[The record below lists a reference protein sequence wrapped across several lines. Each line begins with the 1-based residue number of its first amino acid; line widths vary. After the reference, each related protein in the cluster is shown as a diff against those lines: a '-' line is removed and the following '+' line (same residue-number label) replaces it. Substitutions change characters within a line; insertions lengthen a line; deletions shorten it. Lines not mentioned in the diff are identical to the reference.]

1 MRFEF
6 TSDELAL
13 AEAVDSLLAAV
24 SPPAAVRAAWSAPA
38 GSLDRTAWGALFDMG
53 VFDVLVPV
61 GAGGLG
67 LDWCSLVLVLEA
79 TGRFAL
85 PGPVVELAAVV
96 APLASSLVRSGLL
109 RSGPG
114 QPVVSLSLAGAP
126 AVCGADADFL
136 AVDHDGVLLLL
147 PRAAVAGRVLP
158 SVDGARRLFAI
169 EGIDASAGEVLAEG
183 PTGLEAALDR
193 AALGAAAQL
202 LGLSQALLDMTVDYV
217 AERHQFGVPVGS
229 FQAVKHQLADAL
241 MELSFARPAVYRAA
255 WSMSVADPGASSH
268 VAMAKAM
275 ASEAAGVVGRAAL
288 QCHGALGYT
297 VEYDLHLYLKR
308 AWALSQSFG
317 SAAWHRSRVAAQLG
331 LSV

>member
-6 TSDELAL
+6 NPDELVL
-13 AEAVDSLLAAV
+13 AEAVGALLAAV
-24 SPPAAVRAAWSAPA
+24 STPAVVRAAWAAPA
-38 GSLDRTAWGALFDMG
+38 GSLDRTAWVALSDMG

-67 LDWCSLVLVLEA
+67 LDWRSLVLVLEA

-85 PGPVVELAAVV
+85 PGPVVEMAAVV
-96 APLASSLVRSGLL
+96 APLAGSLPRSG
-109 RSGPG
+109 SS
-114 QPVVSLSLAGAP
+114 QPLVSVSLAGAP

-136 AVDHDGVLLLL
+136 VVDHEGALLLL

-169 EGIDASAGEVLAEG
+169 EAIDASAGEVLAEG
-183 PTGLEAALDR
+183 PAELEAALDR
-193 AALGAAAQL
+193 AALGVAAQL
-202 LGLSQALLDMTVDYV
+202 IGLSQTMLDLTVAYV
-217 AERHQFGVPVGS
+217 ADRHQFGVPVGS
-229 FQAVKHQLADAL
+229 FQAVKHHLAGAL

-255 WSMSVADPGASSH
+255 WSLSAADPEAASH

-275 ASEAAGVVGRAAL
+275 ASDAAGVVGRAAL
-288 QCHGALGYT
+288 QCHGAIGYT
-297 VEYDLHLYLKR
+297 VEYDFHLYLKR

-317 SAAWHRSRVAAQLG
+317 SAAWHRSRVASWLG